1 MLWDSYT
8 RPANLDDGDDGWV
21 RGPEVLPLSIH
32 PRSNV
37 DSEMVCVSGRCLR
50 MRAEQQG
57 QNVTV
62 LGKWVPEIEQP
73 ALLYRP
79 ALRQR
84 HFGASMHEKGE

>member
-32 PRSNV
+32 PRGNV
-37 DSEMVCVSGRCLR
+37 DCEMVCVSGHCLR

-57 QNVTV
+57 ENVTSV
-62 LGKWVPEIEQP
+62 LRNRITVSAANISAVKACAALKACSYVIE
-73 ALLYRP
+73 R
-79 ALRQR
+79 R
-84 HFGASMHEKGE
+84 